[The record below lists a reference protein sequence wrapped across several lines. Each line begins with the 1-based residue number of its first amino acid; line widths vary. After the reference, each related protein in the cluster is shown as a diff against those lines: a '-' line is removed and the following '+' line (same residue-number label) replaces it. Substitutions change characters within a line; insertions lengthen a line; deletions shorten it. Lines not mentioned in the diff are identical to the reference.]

1 MNFREVASQSPL
13 FRNSPRLLRGL
24 FGIEERGSPRGEEED
39 NVNNIFAVLFLDF
52 VKRTSFHSHLG
63 EN

>member
-1 MNFREVASQSPL
+1 MNFKEVASQSPL
-13 FRNSPRLLRGL
+13 FRNSSRLLRGL

-39 NVNNIFAVLFLDF
+39 DINNIFAVFFLEI

>member
-1 MNFREVASQSPL
+1 MNFKEVACQRRL

-39 NVNNIFAVLFLDF
+39 NVNNIFAVLFLEV
-52 VKRTSFHSHLG
+52 VKRTSLHSHLG
-63 EN
+63 DN